1 MTRIRNNKFTE
12 SNEYFQ
18 QFMTRVRDNRV
29 REGKGSNKYF
39 QQFMTRIRDNKVRRV
54 KVYSSKDEQQFK
66 FC

>member
-1 MTRIRNNKFTE
+1 MTRIRDNKVRE

-39 QQFMTRIRDNKVRRV
+39 QQFMTRIRDKYFFPEFSRI
-54 KVYSSKDEQQFK
+54 Y
-66 FC
+66 